1 MKPVVEL
8 KSMNKN
14 KLALKTTTTK
24 KNPLFP
30 FSFHELVQN
39 LLECED
45 VRQKEGEE
53 KTINK
58 HWVVCVGGGVEKEET
73 WKDGRQE

>member
-1 MKPVVEL
+1 M
-8 KSMNKN
+8 
-14 KLALKTTTTK
+14 
-24 KNPLFP
+24 
-30 FSFHELVQN
+30 
-39 LLECED
+39 
-45 VRQKEGEE
+45 RQKEGEE